1 MSQFRTRR
9 RRSSQR
15 LGVRFER
22 PVNLAL
28 VTVIVLLQL
37 AGLFGIVEPPTRRSP
52 PALPSV
58 PGLGSPATEAHAA
71 DRASGPA
78 AARTGGS
85 IARLQEDLA
94 AMVASSGAGVG
105 IALIELGGR
114 NPQTWSLNG
123 DMSFP
128 AASTYKLPALIY
140 NAQKIS
146 EGSYHPSDRI
156 CFHAG
161 ESEAGWYA
169 DYSPGK
175 CYTRQALGPRVGL
188 YSDNTA
194 GHMLVDDLG
203 GPASLNAYARSLGAT
218 RSEFFSP
225 NTTTALDLAAL
236 WQSEARGRAGGPA
249 AQRWLYPLLT
259 KTAFEQGI
267 PAGVPKGT
275 SVVHKV
281 GWLGSTTNDC
291 GLVLNG
297 PHGPYVLAVTT
308 NGLTGN
314 KGWPL
319 IARISARVWRY
330 EQAR

>member
-15 LGVRFER
+15 FGVRFAG
-22 PVNLAL
+22 PINLAL
-28 VTVIVLLQL
+28 VTVIVVLEV
-37 AGLFGIVEPPTRRSP
+37 AGLFGIVEPPTRRSS
-52 PALPSV
+52 PALPSI
-58 PGLGSPATEAHAA
+58 PGLGSPATDVQAA
-71 DRASGPA
+71 DPASTPIPA
-78 AARTGGS
+78 TTRES
-85 IARLQEDLA
+85 IGRLEGDLT
-94 AMVASSGAGVG
+94 AMVASSGARVG

-123 DMSFP
+123 DMSLP
-128 AASTYKLPALIY
+128 AASTYKLPALMY

-146 EGSYHPSDRI
+146 GGSYRASDKI
-156 CFHAG
+156 CFHSS

-175 CYTRQALGPRVGL
+175 CYTRQALGQRVGL
-188 YSDNTA
+188 YSDNTG

-203 GPASLNAYARSLGAT
+203 GPAGLNAYASSLGAT
-218 RSEFFSP
+218 RSAFFYP
-225 NTTTALDLAAL
+225 NTTTALDLAHL
-236 WQSEARGRAGGPA
+236 WQSEARGRAGGAA

-259 KTAFEQGI
+259 RTAFEQGI
-267 PAGVPKGT
+267 PAGVPRGT

-281 GWLGSTTNDC
+281 GWLGDTTNDC

-297 PHGPYVLAVTT
+297 PHGAYVLAVTT

-314 KGWPL
+314 NGWPL

>member
-15 LGVRFER
+15 FGVRFAG
-22 PVNLAL
+22 PINAAI
-28 VTVIVLLQL
+28 VIVIVVLEV
-37 AGLFGIVEPPTRRSP
+37 AGLFGIVEPPRRSSPTLPSIPGFGP
-52 PALPSV
+52 PATD
-58 PGLGSPATEAHAA
+58 AQAA
-71 DRASGPA
+71 DPASTPTPSM
-78 AARTGGS
+78 TGES
-85 IARLQEDLA
+85 IGRLERDLT
-94 AMVASSGAGVG
+94 AMVASSGARVG

-123 DMSFP
+123 DMSSP
-128 AASTYKLPALIY
+128 AASTYKLPALMY
-140 NAQKIS
+140 NAQKIG
-146 EGSYHPSDRI
+146 EGSYHAADKI
-156 CFHAG
+156 CFDSS

-175 CYTRQALGPRVGL
+175 CYTRQALGQRVGL
-188 YSDNTA
+188 YSDNTG

-203 GPASLNAYARSLGAT
+203 GQASLNAYARSLGAT
-218 RSEFFSP
+218 RSAFFSP
-225 NTTTALDLAAL
+225 NTTTALDLAHL
-236 WQSEARGRAGGPA
+236 WQSEARGRAGGAA

-267 PAGVPKGT
+267 PTGVPKGT

-281 GWLGSTTNDC
+281 GWLGTTTNDC

-297 PHGPYVLAVTT
+297 RHGAYVLAVTT
-308 NGLTGN
+308 NGLNGN
-314 KGWPL
+314 NGWPL
-319 IARISARVWRY
+319 IARISARVWKY